1 MRNYKISNVDT
12 DAIMI
17 YKEDESVWTE
27 LEQSLF
33 LEELNAQFPE
43 KIRFEHDGIFE
54 KVIIAKAKN
63 YILYDGKKIKTKGSA
78 FKSSTKSTALRDFMN
93 EVIKAIID
101 DKVNYE
107 EIYNK
112 YIRQIFSIKSNEEM
126 KLWCTKKT
134 LTDKVLES
142 ERTNEAKIRTALEE
156 SDYTEGDKFYVYYK
170 EDDSLSLVED
180 FDGNYN
186 KTRLLKNLF
195 DTSKTFN
202 TIIKDFQFMNY
213 SLKRNKKLLEELVK

>member
-1 MRNYKISNVDT
+1 MNIKEPLNHILINCDT
-12 DAIMI
+12 DSILISKQDGSA
-17 YKEDESVWTE
+17 WTE

-112 YIRQIFSIKSNEEM
+112 YIY
-126 KLWCTKKT
+126 L
-134 LTDKVLES
+134 
-142 ERTNEAKIRTALEE
+142 KI
-156 SDYTEGDKFYVYYK
+156 
-170 EDDSLSLVED
+170 
-180 FDGNYN
+180 
-186 KTRLLKNLF
+186 
-195 DTSKTFN
+195 
-202 TIIKDFQFMNY
+202 
-213 SLKRNKKLLEELVK
+213 

>member
-1 MRNYKISNVDT
+1 MSPFSEEEVNTLLN
-12 DAIMI
+12 
-17 YKEDESVWTE
+17 
-27 LEQSLF
+27 
-33 LEELNAQFPE
+33 ELNDISPDFMDWSD
-43 KIRFEHDGIFE
+43 DGYYSFCIA
-54 KVIIAKAKN
+54 AKAKN
-63 YILYDGKKIKTKGSA
+63 YILYDGEKKTIKGSA
-78 FKSSTKSTALRDFMN
+78 FKSSTKSTALKEFMG
-93 EVIKAIID
+93 EVIQSIFNEQF
-101 DKVNYE
+101 NYE

-142 ERTNEAKIRTALEE
+142 ERTNEAKIRTALED

-213 SLKRNKKLLEELVK
+213 SLKRNKKLLDELIK